1 MRVLIPLVL
10 VFTIAAQEAP
20 SLTIADFLAQWHAA
34 QAETDRGEKA
44 AKFTRLIEQ
53 VAPSFKRYKAQLD
66 ADKAA
71 GRPPR
76 ACPVKGTKA
85 DVDMNALALE
95 LDKLPEAQR
104 AVPMDAPIFA
114 NLDRRFPC
122 PVA

>member
-1 MRVLIPLVL
+1 MRLLIPLVL
-10 VFTIAAQEAP
+10 VFTVAAQEAP
-20 SLTIADFLAQWHAA
+20 GLTIADFLAQWHAA
-34 QAETDRGEKA
+34 QGEADRAEKA
-44 AKFTRLIEQ
+44 AKFTRLIER
-53 VAPSFKRYKAQLD
+53 VAPSFQRYKAQLE

-76 ACPVKGTKA
+76 ACPVKGSKA

-104 AVPMDAPIFA
+104 TGSMDAPIFA

-122 PVA
+122 PTA